1 MGFYINPQNR
11 TKEVWLEMFGQ
22 VTETPVWPA
31 PEGTIPVCLVDNGP
45 FTAAGIAYCEQEFY
59 EFLAPDSTPE
69 EIAAAKQ
76 RIEATGS
83 AFYSLD
89 RGKQRP
95 RTWYYVPIEKI
106 IEVAPEMAELL
117 SN

>member
-1 MGFYINPQNR
+1 MGFYVNPSDM
-11 TKEVWLEMFGQ
+11 TKEEWLQKHGQ
-22 VTETPVWPA
+22 ITETPVWPA
-31 PEGTIPVCLVDNGP
+31 PEGTIPVCLIDNGP

-69 EIAAAKQ
+69 EIAAVKQ
-76 RIEATGS
+76 QVESAGA

-89 RGKQRP
+89 TGRQRL
-95 RTWYYVPIEKI
+95 RIWYYVPTEKI
-106 IEVAPEMAELL
+106 IEVAPEMAELI